1 MEEKRKRG
9 KKKKGEEEKGN
20 CQGFYLVLKQRNQNS
35 QIPLPHRL

>member
-9 KKKKGEEEKGN
+9 KKREEEKGN

-35 QIPLPHRL
+35 QILLPHRL